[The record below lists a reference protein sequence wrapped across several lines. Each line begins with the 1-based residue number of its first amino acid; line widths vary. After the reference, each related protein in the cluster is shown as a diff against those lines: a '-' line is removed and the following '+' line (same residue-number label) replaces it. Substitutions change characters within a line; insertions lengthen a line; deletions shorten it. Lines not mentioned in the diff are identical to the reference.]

1 MKRIYNWLK
10 VASPIISIV
19 SLAGC
24 IALSVVCVK
33 MNNKIKATNSA
44 ISNYASD
51 PHFQSGE
58 GGNTITLLD
67 ILNQYGQQINDLYSG
82 QQRIRS
88 NQSNLKREID
98 RSNSFLDDYNS
109 SRFFDDDWPMKHSY

>member
-33 MNNKIKATNSA
+33 MNHKIKATNSA
-44 ISNYASD
+44 ISNYASE

-58 GGNTITLLD
+58 AGNNFTLLD

-88 NQSNLKREID
+88 NQSNLQDELD
-98 RSNSFLDDYNS
+98 RSSRFLDDYNRAS
-109 SRFFDDDWPMKHSY
+109 FFDDDWPMKHRY